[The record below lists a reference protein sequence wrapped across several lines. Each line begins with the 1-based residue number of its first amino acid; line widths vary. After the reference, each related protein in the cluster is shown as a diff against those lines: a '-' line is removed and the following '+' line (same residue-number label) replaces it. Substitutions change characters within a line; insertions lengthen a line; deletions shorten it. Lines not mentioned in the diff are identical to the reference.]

1 MSLTI
6 RRYLKAAGSIM
17 DIMPST
23 NYMKLV
29 SSESDLE
36 QIRNDMAAISQD
48 VAKVLSAQGYKDV
61 KPGKYKHREPLKT
74 L

>member
-1 MSLTI
+1 
-6 RRYLKAAGSIM
+6 M

-61 KPGKYKHREPLKT
+61 KPGKYKHS
-74 L
+74 